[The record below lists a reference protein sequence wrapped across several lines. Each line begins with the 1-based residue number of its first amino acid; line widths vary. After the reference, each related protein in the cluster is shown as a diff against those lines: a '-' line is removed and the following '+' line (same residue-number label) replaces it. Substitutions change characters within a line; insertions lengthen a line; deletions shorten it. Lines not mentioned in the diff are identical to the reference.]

1 MVVSQTMITANG
13 QFSSVPLELTLI
25 AREYQSG
32 LYHVTSWY
40 LAKIV
45 SELPMQILLPMVF
58 FLPVYFMIDI
68 GHGALVY
75 VYQQVMVIL
84 VHSAA
89 VGYGYMISCICRR
102 ADITP
107 IIGIVLRMPMVLLA
121 GLLINSEDIPV
132 CLIWLEYLSPL
143 WPSQEHKC

>member
-1 MVVSQTMITANG
+1 FFFMVVSQTMITANG

-25 AREYQSG
+25 ARD
-32 LYHVTSWY
+32 
-40 LAKIV
+40 
-45 SELPMQILLPMVF
+45 ELPMQILLPMVF